1 MTSSETG
8 SELRFLEVYNKIAG
22 AAARAKRDPDE
33 VTLVAVS
40 KKQPV
45 QKMIAY
51 REFCQRRGAVAVF
64 GENYVQ
70 EFKTKIS
77 VLGGPLESHLIGP
90 LQRNKAA
97 IAVELFNVIE
107 SIHTPEVAAAVN
119 AAAATIDKVQD
130 VFLQVNIS
138 HDENKSG
145 FLEDEV
151 EAFCA
156 IAASQ
161 HLNLNIIG
169 LMTITR
175 EYENR
180 EDVRP
185 DFVRLNTLRTTLDIP
200 GLKLSMGM
208 SNDFDIAIEEGAD
221 IVRVGSALFGPR
233 TEAAS

>member
-1 MTSSETG
+1 MTG
-8 SELRFLEVYNKIAG
+8 SDRNLEARFAAVTEKIAS
-22 AAARAKRDPDE
+22 AAARANRDADE
-33 VTLVAVS
+33 ITLVAVS

-45 QKMIAY
+45 HKMIAY
-51 REFCQRRGAVAVF
+51 REYCRERGAVAVF

-77 VLGGPLESHLIGP
+77 VLGAPLQSHLIGP

-97 IAVELFNVIE
+97 TAVELFDVIE
-107 SIHTPEVAAAVN
+107 SIHSPEIAAAVN
-119 AAAATIDKVQD
+119 AAAAKLDKVQE

-138 HDENKSG
+138 NDDNKSG

-151 EAFCA
+151 HVFST
-156 IAASQ
+156 IASSQ
-161 HLNLNIIG
+161 FLNLNITG

-175 EYENR
+175 EYEHR

-185 DFVRLNTLRTTLDIP
+185 DFARMNALRARVNIP

-221 IVRVGSALFGPR
+221 IIRVGSALFGAR
-233 TEAAS
+233 VDSAA